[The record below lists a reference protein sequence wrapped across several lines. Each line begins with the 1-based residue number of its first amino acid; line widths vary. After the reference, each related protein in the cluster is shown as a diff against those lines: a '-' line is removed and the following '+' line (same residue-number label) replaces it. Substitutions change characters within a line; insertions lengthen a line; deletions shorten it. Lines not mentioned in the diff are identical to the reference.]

1 MYQKGFNNLL
11 VVAILTQGQVKIQNY
26 FFGICFRGF
35 PKVSWILNIGNHSH
49 FMI

>member
-11 VVAILTQGQVKIQNY
+11 VVAILTQGQVKIENY

-35 PKVSWILNIGNHSH
+35 PKDSWILNIENHSH
-49 FMI
+49 LMI